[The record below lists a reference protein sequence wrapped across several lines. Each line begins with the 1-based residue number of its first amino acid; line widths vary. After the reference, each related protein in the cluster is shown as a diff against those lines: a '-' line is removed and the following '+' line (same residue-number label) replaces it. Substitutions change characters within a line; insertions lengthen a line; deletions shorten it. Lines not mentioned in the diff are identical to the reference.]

1 MTNTATPPYPLRSQ
15 GAYWICQLAGWG
27 LYTLIKA
34 YSAVVLFGVPGLR
47 LTLELLALSAAA
59 VVLTHLLRLYI
70 RRHGWDA
77 LSFTRLTLR
86 VVAASLVLAIPLGIA
101 TQYTSIADLGDPVE
115 VLQKVAPQSVA
126 QPILLLVQVLNWAVI
141 LLAWQVIYFS
151 VLSVRHYRSMELK
164 RSELARALQLA
175 ELRLLKSQLNPHFL
189 FNALNTVRSLI
200 PEDPVRAQGAVTRL
214 ANTLRYTLSS
224 SHEELVTLAQELE
237 IVEEY
242 LELEALRL
250 EDRLK
255 VERTIAPGI
264 GGVRIPVMVLQT
276 VVENAIKH
284 GIAELP
290 SGGVLRIT
298 AALQDDRL
306 VLEVQNPRPRM
317 SETERPEGIGL
328 RNAAERLRLLFG
340 SQASLDLDLSNAE
353 SATVR
358 IVIPRLP

>member
-1 MTNTATPPYPLRSQ
+1 
-15 GAYWICQLAGWG
+15 
-27 LYTLIKA
+27 
-34 YSAVVLFGVPGLR
+34 
-47 LTLELLALSAAA
+47 
-59 VVLTHLLRLYI
+59 
-70 RRHGWDA
+70 
-77 LSFTRLTLR
+77 
-86 VVAASLVLAIPLGIA
+86 
-101 TQYTSIADLGDPVE
+101 
-115 VLQKVAPQSVA
+115 
-126 QPILLLVQVLNWAVI
+126 
-141 LLAWQVIYFS
+141 
-151 VLSVRHYRSMELK
+151 
-164 RSELARALQLA
+164 
-175 ELRLLKSQLNPHFL
+175 
-189 FNALNTVRSLI
+189 
-200 PEDPVRAQGAVTRL
+200 VTRL

-224 SHEELVTLAQELE
+224 SHEEFVTLAQELE

-250 EDRLK
+250 ENRLK
-255 VERTIAPGI
+255 VERAIAPGI

-306 VLEVQNPRPRM
+306 VLEVRNPRPRM
-317 SETERPEGIGL
+317 SETERPDGIGL